1 MDRVKMGRNVY
12 RPVGKI
18 QNLRSEMLK
27 FQPQNL
33 RGGFH
38 KHLGEGI
45 LDSDLAIE
53 IIENEE
59 WFDRW
64 EDDRN
69 MLAERGS
76 RLEELKG

>member
-1 MDRVKMGRNVY
+1 M
-12 RPVGKI
+12 
-18 QNLRSEMLK
+18 
-27 FQPQNL
+27 
-33 RGGFH
+33 
-38 KHLGEGI
+38 GEGI